1 MSLFRFLIQTTCNM
15 FQIYSNYKSHYKSII
30 TLGIP
35 IIIGQFGSIITGLAD
50 TIMVGQHSTAE
61 LAAAAFV
68 NNVVNAFIILGTGFS
83 YNLTPLIGE
92 NLAKNKRIAIGGW
105 LKNSLVA
112 NFSTTLL
119 IVSALLVLYV
129 NIDMLHQPEELMP
142 LICPYFLISIAS
154 VIFVMLANS
163 FRQFVEGIANPSV
176 SMWVLL
182 IGNMVN
188 VVGNYIL
195 IYGKLGL
202 PEMGLLGAGI
212 STFLSRVLMLL
223 LFVAVFMK
231 RTSYAPYRRGM
242 AATRINKKSWKVLN
256 AIGWPIGLQQG
267 LEAGTFCITAIMV
280 GWLGSMALAA
290 HQVAITISLVSFTT
304 YLGLGAAVAIRVS
317 YFKGANDWFMVR
329 KITYAGLHIAI
340 LIVFVVCSI
349 LFLTQNK
356 IGLIFTD
363 DFQVNEIVKIL
374 LPILMLY
381 QIGDSAQII
390 LTNSLRG
397 LADVKIIM
405 WISCLAY
412 FVVAIPAGYVLGFVA
427 EWGIAGVWM
436 AYPIGFA
443 CSVTLLGLRMH
454 KQIHR
459 NLLKK

>member
-1 MSLFRFLIQTTCNM
+1 MFHLI
-15 FQIYSNYKSHYKSII
+15 YNYKSHYKSLV

-35 IIIGQFGSIITGLAD
+35 IIIGQFGAIITGLAD

-112 NFSTTLL
+112 NFTTTIL
-119 IVSALLVLYV
+119 IVAVLMGLYFNLDLL
-129 NIDMLHQPEELMP
+129 DQPEELMP
-142 LICPYFLISIAS
+142 LIRPYFLISVAS

-163 FRQFVEGIANPSV
+163 FRQFVEGIANPAV

-182 IGNMVN
+182 TGNIVN
-188 VVGNYIL
+188 VIGNYIL
-195 IYGKLGL
+195 IYGKLGM
-202 PEMGLLGAGI
+202 PEMGLIGAGI

-223 LFVAVFMK
+223 LFIAVFMW
-231 RTSYAPYRRGM
+231 RASYAPYRKGL
-242 AATRINKKSWKVLN
+242 AATRINKQSWKILN

-280 GWLGSMALAA
+280 GWLGSMSLAA

-317 YFKGANDWFMVR
+317 YFKGANDWYMVR
-329 KITYAGLHIAI
+329 KITLAGIHIAMV
-340 LIVFVVCSI
+340 IVFIVCFI
-349 LFLTQNK
+349 LFVTQNK

-363 DFQVNEIVKIL
+363 DLQVNEIVKVL

-381 QIGDSAQII
+381 QIGDSIQII

-397 LADVKIIM
+397 LADVKVIM
-405 WISCLAY
+405 WISCFAY
-412 FVVAIPAGYVLGFVA
+412 FVIAIPSGYFLGFVA
-427 EWGIAGVWM
+427 GWGISGVWM

-443 CSVTLLGLRMH
+443 CSVSLLALRMR
-454 KQIHR
+454 KQISK
-459 NLLKK
+459 NLLNIK